1 MNEEIRV
8 KHNFLKE
15 MEEEQLQ
22 LQQTF
27 EEFQNFENGI
37 SWLSVDELHDFPQH
51 KFKLYENERLDDMV
65 KSIEELGVLTPL
77 LVWDNDEGYI
87 ILSGHNRRKAAKLAG
102 LDLIPCVVKSD
113 LSFDEATYIVT
124 ESNLMQRSFSD
135 LTHSEK
141 AHVLKQH
148 YEAIKNQG
156 IRKDIVEFIEK
167 VANGNAI
174 NTSNSNGL
182 NARVQNEPVEKN
194 DEPTIRTKD
203 KTSQKYELSSTNVV
217 RYIKISSIQDSLM
230 NLLDEN
236 KLSFIVTYNL
246 AFIDDKKIQD
256 EIARYVKEEEVK
268 INVALSEKLKST
280 WQEKKLRLENL
291 EEYLFKKKKDSR
303 PKKSKY
309 VKLDR
314 AKFEKYFDEDT
325 TEEEI
330 QEFILE
336 LFKNHFSIKKLK
348 EEAKDIGGS
357 GSFEEIEKSNIS
369 EETKEFEEENYDD
382 FPDISLFAPNSEI
395 KVKGETYYSLGG
407 RWLKQKDYEF
417 MKKSANHFRNIF
429 K

>member
-1 MNEEIRV
+1 MNEEIKV

-22 LQQTF
+22 LQQAF

-65 KSIEELGVLTPL
+65 KSIEELGILTPL

-102 LDLIPCVVKSD
+102 LELLPCVVKTD

-141 AHVLKQH
+141 AYVLKQH

-167 VANGNAI
+167 VANANVA
-174 NTSNSNGL
+174 NTSDSNGL
-182 NARVQNEPVEKN
+182 NDVSQSGTHGRKTDLVGEKY
-194 DEPTIRTKD
+194 
-203 KTSQKYELSSTNVV
+203 SLSKNSVA
-217 RYIKISSIQDSLM
+217 RYIKISEIQNSLM
-230 NLLDEN
+230 DLLDEN

-309 VKLDR
+309 IKLDR

-336 LFKNHFSIKKLK
+336 LFKNHFSIKKSPTLSSKVEEK
-348 EEAKDIGGS
+348 EEKIATSEDNIDS
-357 GSFEEIEKSNIS
+357 NHYEE
-369 EETKEFEEENYDD
+369 
-382 FPDISLFAPNSEI
+382 FPDISKFKNHDQIE
-395 KVKGETYYSLGG
+395 VKGEVYYAFQGK
-407 RWLKQKDYEF
+407 WFDKEEYEYIQNT
-417 MKKSANHFRNIF
+417 ANRFANL
-429 K
+429 